1 MRRLR
6 HDGFWVAAVVLAGS
20 SQGTLAQPVP
30 DSDNGRYTMSQ
41 TGDGFLRLDTR
52 TGAMSACTNKSGWV
66 CRVVPD
72 ERVALDAE
80 IGRLQRENASLAAQ
94 LKAQGSGVS
103 GKTSEKTSEALPKG
117 DLEDRGT
124 VPEKQA
130 SADGKSIPGGKDAG
144 KETGKD
150 TVIELRLPPQD
161 QIIATI
167 DRVWQHLVDIAGRM
181 QKKIYEK
188 I

>member
-6 HDGFWVAAVVLAGS
+6 RSGFWVAAVVLAGS
-20 SQGTLAQPVP
+20 SQETLAQPLP

-52 TGAMSACTNKSGWV
+52 TGAMSACTNKNGWV

-72 ERVALDAE
+72 ERAALDAE
-80 IGRLQRENASLAAQ
+80 IGRLQRETASLAAQ
-94 LKAQGSGVS
+94 LKTQGSGVP
-103 GKTSEKTSEALPKG
+103 GKTGEALPKG
-117 DLEDRGT
+117 DLEDHNAR
-124 VPEKQA
+124 PEKQA
-130 SADGKSIPGGKDAG
+130 SADGKSIPGGKDAA
-144 KETGKD
+144 KDTGKD

-167 DRVWQHLVDIAGRM
+167 DRVWQHLVEIAGRM